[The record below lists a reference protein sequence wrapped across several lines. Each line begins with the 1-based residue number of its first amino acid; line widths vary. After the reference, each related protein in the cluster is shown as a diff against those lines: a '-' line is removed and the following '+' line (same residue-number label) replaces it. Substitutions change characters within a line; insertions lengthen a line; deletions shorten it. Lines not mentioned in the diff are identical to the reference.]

1 MISGEHRVKPAG
13 LSDLL
18 TPHVIAALVLALVAL
33 NFATFIAFGIDK
45 ARAEDGA
52 RRISEATLLTLAL
65 LGGTLG
71 AYAGRALFRHK
82 TRKQPFNSQ
91 LFTIAAGQMLAL
103 GALLGWWLSR
113 PT

>member
-1 MISGEHRVKPAG
+1 MI
-13 LSDLL
+13 
-18 TPHVIAALVLALVAL
+18 AL

-52 RRISEATLLTLAL
+52 RRISEATLLTLAV

-71 AYAGRALFRHK
+71 AYAGRRLFRHK
-82 TRKQPFNSQ
+82 TRKQPFGSQ
-91 LFTIAAGQMLAL
+91 LFTIGVLQMLAL
-103 GALLGWWLSR
+103 GGLLGWWLSR

>member
-1 MISGEHRVKPAG
+1 MSWGEHPVKPAA

-18 TPHVIAALVLALVAL
+18 TPDVIAALVLTLLAL
-33 NFATFIAFGIDK
+33 NFITLIAFGIDK

-52 RRISEATLLTLAL
+52 RRIAESTLLTFAL

-82 TRKQPFNSQ
+82 TRKQPFGSQ
-91 LFTIAAGQMLAL
+91 LFGIAVLQMLAL
-103 GALLGWWLSR
+103 GALLGWWLSG
-113 PT
+113 

>member
-1 MISGEHRVKPAG
+1 MPR
-13 LSDLL
+13 LL
-18 TPHVIAALVLALVAL
+18 TPANLTTALIAI
-33 NFATFIAFGIDK
+33 NFIAFAAFGVDK
-45 ARAEDGA
+45 AKAEAG
-52 RRISEATLLTLAL
+52 RWRIADTTLLTFAL

-82 TRKQPFNSQ
+82 TRKQPFGSQ
-91 LFTIAAGQMLAL
+91 LFAIAVLQMLAL